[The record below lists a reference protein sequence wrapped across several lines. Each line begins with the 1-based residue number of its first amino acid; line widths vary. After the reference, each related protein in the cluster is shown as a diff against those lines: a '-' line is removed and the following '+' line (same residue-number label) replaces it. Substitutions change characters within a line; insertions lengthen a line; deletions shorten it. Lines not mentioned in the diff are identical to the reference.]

1 MSSELVTELYR
12 SFYEV
17 DTNLWNHL
25 TRLIPE
31 RLENSYV
38 YSRYH
43 DDPAVADVAQIKGI
57 LESYCSDY
65 KFSNKTN

>member
-1 MSSELVTELYR
+1 MSSELITELYR
-12 SFYEV
+12 SFYEI

-31 RLENSYV
+31 RLENSFV
-38 YSRYH
+38 YSRSH
-43 DDPAVADVAQIKGI
+43 GAPAVADVAQIKGI
-57 LESYCSDY
+57 LESHCCDY